1 MAEIYLENNNT
12 RDPDRVAIRICCECD
27 YSALLLR
34 NRQLIAG
41 GAGGATIVA
50 AGAAAVGVAA
60 ARSAAAGAAGIA
72 TDRCRGIYLR
82 LGGWCEGDDGKDEKR
97 REKSNNAFH
106 RKLLEVKAALAML

>member
-1 MAEIYLENNNT
+1 MAEICLQSNNT
-12 RDPDRVAIRICCECD
+12 TDPDCVATRICCERG

-34 NRQLIAG
+34 NRQLVAG

-50 AGAAAVGVAA
+50 AGPAAVGVAA
-60 ARSAAAGAAGIA
+60 ARSAAGGAAGRA
-72 TDRCRGIYLR
+72 TGRCRGLYLR

-97 REKSNNAFH
+97 REKSDNAFH